1 MFYPLPQSGRV
12 LAVFGCYY
20 LIYLRWGGGEFNLS
34 PASSL
39 PNTSY
44 IEKHETQPINSW
56 FNWIKN
62 SILYSEFKK
71 QNFIFFIIIFYRI
84 PYKILN
90 FKGPR
95 FTIGQQCIF
104 TNLLS
109 FIYLKNSVPAQ
120 NLKIKIGNRVLAIK
134 LVLLYKQKPF

>member
-20 LIYLRWGGGEFNLS
+20 LIYLRWGGGGEFNLS

-90 FKGPR
+90 FKGSR

-104 TNLLS
+104 TYLCIMHKPTVFYLLKKFCAS
-109 FIYLKNSVPAQ
+109 TKFEDQDRK
-120 NLKIKIGNRVLAIK
+120 
-134 LVLLYKQKPF
+134 